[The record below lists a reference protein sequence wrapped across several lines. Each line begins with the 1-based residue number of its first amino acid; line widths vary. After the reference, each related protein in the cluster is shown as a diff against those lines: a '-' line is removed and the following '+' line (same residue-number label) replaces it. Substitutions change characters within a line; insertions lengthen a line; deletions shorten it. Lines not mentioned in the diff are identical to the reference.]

1 MLLDTNIIIY
11 ACKSGGDWLST
22 WTEDPSA
29 AIASVS
35 RVEALGYHR
44 ITSAEDAALR
54 RFFSANPS
62 YPLDDEVIER
72 AIALRKQKNMGL
84 ADALIAATALEYD
97 LPLVTRN
104 TDDFERIGGLRI
116 INPFAAPSP

>member
-1 MLLDTNIIIY
+1 MLDTNIIIY
-11 ACKSGGDWLST
+11 ACKQGGDWLNT
-22 WTEDPSA
+22 WTEDPTA

-44 ITSAEDAALR
+44 ITGDENVALR
-54 RFFSANPS
+54 RFFSSSPS

-72 AIALRKQKNMGL
+72 AIALRKQTNMGL

-104 TDDFERIGGLRI
+104 IDDFKHIAGLRV
-116 INPFAAPSP
+116 INPFAAPLS